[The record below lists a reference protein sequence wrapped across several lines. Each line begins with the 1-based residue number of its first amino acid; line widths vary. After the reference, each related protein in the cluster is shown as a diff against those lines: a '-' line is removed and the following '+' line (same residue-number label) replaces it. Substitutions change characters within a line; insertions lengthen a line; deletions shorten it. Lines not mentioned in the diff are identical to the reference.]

1 MAKKIEIKINNKK
14 ILAEEG
20 QTILEVAEANGVYI
34 PTLCSHP
41 DLEPKPNCRLCLVG
55 IKDKKGLHTSCSTYV
70 APDMEIITESEEITK
85 ARQVNLELI
94 FAQHREECSDCVY
107 MYKCQIKDLAKKF
120 HSSITRFPDRKNKFP
135 TYEFGSALQFDSSK
149 CIDCGNCVEIC
160 HKQGV
165 DFLTYEEDNTFFN
178 VVPTK
183 DKDIDCIYCGQCLV
197 HCPVGAFEGIGEF
210 EGVEKPLVDKN
221 KTVVFQFAPSVRVS
235 IGEEFGLEPGVIVT
249 EQLSAGLKMLGA
261 DYVFDVAVG
270 SDVTTIEEAKEFIE
284 RVGDKK
290 SVLPMFTSCCPS
302 WVKYVEFFY
311 PEYIPNLTT
320 VRSPQINLGGLIKTY
335 WAKSKKIDPK
345 NIIVVSVMPCVS
357 KKSEMNRPE
366 LKIDGLKP
374 VDYVLTTRELAY
386 LFKKHKIDLPKL
398 KPKPLDD
405 PLGRPTGSG
414 VIYGAVGGVM
424 ESALRTVYF
433 QLTGKNL
440 PNICWQNSSEIPGL
454 REATIKIKGQEYKVA
469 YVSGSGSAEKLL
481 HKMKANKLH
490 YDYVEVMACP
500 GGCIGGGGQPVPT
513 NQKIREKRAKSL
525 FNIDIASK
533 LKAAQDSP
541 EVQQLYKDFFV
552 DKKIIHKICH
562 THFNKTKKQVKV

>member
-20 QTILEVAEANGVYI
+20 QTILQAAEANGVCI
-34 PTLCSHP
+34 PTLCWHP
-41 DLEPKPNCRLCLVG
+41 DLETKPNCRICVVAV
-55 IKDKKGLHTSCSTYV
+55 KGMSGLPTSCSTIV
-70 APDMEIITESEEITK
+70 SPGMEIITESEEINK

-94 FAQHREECSDCVY
+94 FAQHREECNDCVY

-135 TYEFGSALQFDSSK
+135 TYPFDCALQYDSSK

-165 DFLTYEEDNTFFN
+165 NFLTYEENNSFYN

-183 DKDIDCIYCGQCLV
+183 DKNIDCIYCGQCLV
-197 HCPVGAFEGIGEF
+197 HCPVGAFEAVGEF
-210 EGVEKPLVDKN
+210 EDVEKPLLDKT

-235 IGEEFGLEPGVIVT
+235 IGEEFGLEPGSIVT
-249 EQLSAGLKMLGA
+249 EQLCAGLKMLGA

-284 RVGDKK
+284 RSEKNEG
-290 SVLPMFTSCCPS
+290 LPMFTSCCPS
-302 WVKYVEFFY
+302 WVKYIEFFY
-311 PEYIPNLTT
+311 PEFIPNLTT
-320 VRSPQINLGGLIKTY
+320 VRSPQINLGGVIKTY
-335 WAKSKKIDPK
+335 WAKTKKLNPK
-345 NIIVVSVMPCVS
+345 DIVVVSVMPCVS
-357 KKSEMNRPE
+357 KKFEMNRPE
-366 LKIDGLKP
+366 LKIDGWKP

-398 KPKPLDD
+398 KPQALDD

-424 ESALRTVYF
+424 ESALRTVHF

-440 PNICWQNSSEIPGL
+440 PKINWQIVADIPGM
-454 REATIKIKGQEYKVA
+454 REATLKINKKEYHVA
-469 YVSGSGSAEKLL
+469 YVGGSGPAEILL
-481 HKMKANKLH
+481 KKIKAKKVK

-500 GGCIGGGGQPVPT
+500 GGCIGGGGQPIPT
-513 NQKIREKRAKSL
+513 SQKIREKRAKSL
-525 FNIDIASK
+525 FNIDIESK

-541 EVQQLYKDFFV
+541 EIEKLYKEFFV
-552 DKKIIHKICH
+552 DKKIIHKITH
-562 THFNKTKKQVKV
+562 THFNKTKRQVKI

>member
-14 ILAEEG
+14 IIAEEG
-20 QTILEVAEANGVYI
+20 QAVLQAAEANGIYI
-34 PTLCSHP
+34 PTLCWHP
-41 DLEPKPNCRLCLVG
+41 DLEIKPNCRICVVE
-55 IKDKKGLHTSCSTYV
+55 IKGQKGLPTSCSTYV
-70 APDMEIITESEEITK
+70 SPGMEVFTESEEIAK
-85 ARQVNLELI
+85 ARQVNMELI
-94 FAQHREECSDCVY
+94 FAQHREECNDCVY

-120 HSSITRFPDRKNKFP
+120 NSTITRFPDRKNKFP
-135 TYEFGSALQFDSSK
+135 TYPFSTALQYDSSK

-165 DFLTYEEDNTFFN
+165 DFLTYEQDNTFFN

-183 DKDIDCIYCGQCLV
+183 DKNIDCIYCGQCLV
-197 HCPVGAFEGIGEF
+197 HCPVGAFEGAGEF
-210 EGVEKPLVDKN
+210 EGVEKPLLDKN
-221 KTVVFQFAPSVRVS
+221 KVVVFQFAPSVRVS
-235 IGEEFGLEPGVIVT
+235 IGEEFGLEPGAIVT
-249 EQLSAGLKMLGA
+249 EKLSAGLKMLGA

-284 RVGDKK
+284 RVEAKGT
-290 SVLPMFTSCCPS
+290 LPMFTSCCPS
-302 WVKYVEFFY
+302 WVKYIEFFY
-311 PEYIPNLTT
+311 PEFIPNLTT

-335 WAKSKKIDPK
+335 WAQSKKIDPK
-345 NIIVVSVMPCVS
+345 NIVVVSVMPCVA
-357 KKSEMNRPE
+357 KKWEMNRSE
-366 LKIDGLKP
+366 LKINGLKP

-386 LFKKHKIDLPKL
+386 LFKKHKIDLPNL
-398 KPKPLDD
+398 KPKALDD

-433 QLTGKNL
+433 QLTGQKL
-440 PNICWQNSSEIPGL
+440 PNICWQNSSDIAGL
-454 REATIKIKGQEYKVA
+454 REATLKIKGQEYKVA
-469 YVSGSGSAEKLL
+469 FVSGSGSAEKLL
-481 HKMKANKLH
+481 KKLKKKQVK

-513 NQKIREKRAKSL
+513 NQKIRAKRAKSL

-541 EVQQLYKDFFV
+541 EMKKLYAEYFT

-562 THFNKTKKQVKV
+562 THFNKTSRQVKI

>member
-1 MAKKIEIKINNKK
+1 MAKKIEIKINNQK

-41 DLEPKPNCRLCLVG
+41 DLEPKPNCRLCLVS
-55 IKDKKGLHTSCSTYV
+55 IKDKKGLHTSCSTFV
-70 APDMEIITESEEITK
+70 APGMEVITESDEIAK

-94 FAQHREECSDCVY
+94 FAQHREECNDCVY

-120 HSSITRFPDRKNKFP
+120 HASITRFPDRKNKFP
-135 TYEFGSALQFDSSK
+135 IYEFGPALQFDSSK

-183 DKDIDCIYCGQCLV
+183 DKNIDCIYCGQCLV
-197 HCPVGAFEGIGEF
+197 HCPVGAFEGVGEF

-221 KTVVFQFAPSVRVS
+221 KIVVFQFAPSVRVS
-235 IGEEFGLEPGVIVT
+235 IGEEFGLEPGAIVT
-249 EQLSAGLKMLGA
+249 EQLSAALRMLGA

-284 RVGDKK
+284 RVEDKG
-290 SVLPMFTSCCPS
+290 VLPMFTSCCPS
-302 WVKYVEFFY
+302 WVKYIEFFY

-335 WAKSKKIDPK
+335 WAKSKSIDPK
-345 NIIVVSVMPCVS
+345 NIVVVSVMPCVS
-357 KKSEMNRPE
+357 KKWEMNRPE

-398 KPKPLDD
+398 KPSPLDD

-440 PNICWQNSSEIPGL
+440 PKINWQNSSDIPGL
-454 REATIKIKGQEYKVA
+454 REATLKIKGQEYKVA
-469 YVSGSGSAEKLL
+469 YVGGSGSAEKLL
-481 HKMKANKLH
+481 HKIKANKVH

-525 FNIDIASK
+525 FDIDTYAK

-552 DKKIIHKICH
+552 NKKIIHKICH
-562 THFNKTKKQVKV
+562 THFNKTTRQVKT